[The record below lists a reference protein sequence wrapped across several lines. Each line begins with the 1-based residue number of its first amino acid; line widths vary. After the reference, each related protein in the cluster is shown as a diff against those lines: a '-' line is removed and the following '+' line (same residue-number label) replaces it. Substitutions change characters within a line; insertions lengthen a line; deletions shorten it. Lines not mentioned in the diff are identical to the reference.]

1 MQTPDP
7 CAVPAAQRL
16 TLERALE
23 LMLAALGPVDGA
35 ERVPLKQAHGRIL
48 AETIHTPLDLPPF
61 DNSAMDGY
69 ALRVADL
76 AGGVPLRVIGTSW
89 AGRPFAGT
97 LAAGE
102 CVRIFTGALVPD
114 SADAVVAQEDASLNG
129 DRMHITIPIRAGKN
143 IRRQGEELRVG
154 DELIAT
160 GKRLAPADIGL
171 LASVGLAEIP
181 VRRRLR
187 VALASTGDEL
197 RPVGEPLGLGEI
209 HDSNRYVLHA
219 LLAGLGVEALDF
231 GSLPDEPTALE
242 RALLSM
248 AGQADAILTTG
259 GASVGEADF
268 VVEVLRAIGR
278 VEFWKVAVKPGKPFA
293 FGQIGAAWLF
303 GLPGNPAAAMITFRQ
318 LVRPALLK
326 LMGTTP
332 AAPLRLPAVC
342 ANPLKKSPGR
352 LEFQR
357 GVFGRHPDGG
367 LTVSGLAGQGSHLL
381 SSMSRANCFIVL
393 PLECAGV
400 EPGDTV
406 EIEPFGEV

>member
-1 MQTPDP
+1 MQNPDP
-7 CAVPAAQRL
+7 CAVPASKRL
-16 TLERALE
+16 TLEHALE
-23 LMLAALGPVDGA
+23 LMLAALRPLDGA
-35 ERVPLKQAHGRIL
+35 ERVPLRRAAGRIL

-76 AGGVPLRVIGTSW
+76 AGGEPLRVIGTSW
-89 AGRPFAGT
+89 AGQPFVGT

-102 CVRIFTGALVPD
+102 CIRIFTGALVPA
-114 SADAVVAQEDASLNG
+114 SADAVVAQEDVSLSG
-129 DRMHITIPIRAGKN
+129 DQIHVAIPMRAGKN

-154 DELIAT
+154 DELIAA
-160 GKRLAPADIGL
+160 GQRLAPADIGL

-181 VRRRLR
+181 VKRRLR
-187 VALASTGDEL
+187 VALLSTGDEL

-219 LLAGLGVEALDF
+219 LLAELGVEALDF
-231 GSLPDEPTALE
+231 GALPDDPTTLE
-242 RALLSM
+242 RTLLSV
-248 AGQADAILTTG
+248 AEQADAILTTG
-259 GASVGEADF
+259 GASVGDADY
-268 VVEVLRAIGR
+268 VVDVLRAIGR
-278 VEFWKVAVKPGKPFA
+278 VDFWKVAIKPGKPFA

-318 LVRPALLK
+318 LVRPALFK
-326 LMGTTP
+326 LMGTVPTV
-332 AAPLRLPAVC
+332 PLRLPAVC
-342 ANPLKKSPGR
+342 ATPLKKSPGR

-357 GVFGRHPDGG
+357 GVFSRDANGG
-367 LTVSGLAGQGSHLL
+367 LTVSGLAGQGSHRLT
-381 SSMSRANCFIVL
+381 SMSRANCFIVL

-406 EIEPFGEV
+406 EIEPFGEI